1 MPYYRLYFM
10 RPATS
15 HIQRFADFHA
25 PDDEVAILRARAHE
39 GPQPLE
45 HWCGQRKVK
54 RLEPAGGAAA
64 AACAVPI
71 RTSAAASR

>member
-15 HIQRFADFHA
+15 HIERFADFHA
-25 PDDEVAILRARAHE
+25 PNDEVAILLARDHE

-45 HWCGQRKVK
+45 LWCGQRKVK
-54 RLEPAGGAAA
+54 RLDPAGDTAAVLRA
-64 AACAVPI
+64 EPI